1 VGKESDALIW
11 LVESAVRMKF
21 DRAVW
26 KTLLKVLLTL
36 GCAQLS
42 SGQPQKKP
50 APQQQAQVSQ
60 KVSAD
65 QLLSLGDYY
74 LRRND
79 ITDAAD
85 RYYRQVVTNFPGSQQ
100 AGFAQYN
107 RGSYWHRK
115 SYLLRERKGSDREA
129 HAALTEAEGQY
140 YDYINRDAVRT
151 NTIGL
156 LADAEF
162 NLALVYLQKN
172 RPNDAIGWLNQ
183 LAYHDA
189 SRDPQVYI
197 YRVVWSSNPTDV
209 IDRKVDSAGLAK
221 FTLSIASKGL
231 SMDQLVSQV
240 KQWCRKQ

>member
-1 VGKESDALIW
+1 
-11 LVESAVRMKF
+11 MKSN
-21 DRAVW
+21 RTVW
-26 KTLLKVLLTL
+26 KALLNVLLTL
-36 GCAQLS
+36 TCAQVSLGKS
-42 SGQPQKKP
+42 QRRPV
-50 APQQQAQVSQ
+50 PQQQRQTNQRA
-60 KVSAD
+60 SAD

-74 LRRND
+74 LRKND

-115 SYLLRERKGSDREA
+115 FYLLRERKGSDREA
-129 HAALTEAEGQY
+129 QAALIEAEGQY
-140 YDYINRDAVRT
+140 YDYINYDAVKT

-183 LAYHDA
+183 LAYHDGP
-189 SRDPQVYI
+189 RDPQVYI
-197 YRVVWSSNPTDV
+197 YRVVWSSNPADV
-209 IDRKVDSAGLAK
+209 IDRKVDSAALAK
-221 FTLSIASKGL
+221 FTLSVAGKGL

-240 KQWCRKQ
+240 KQWCRRQ